1 MSLPRPPATGVIA
14 RRPSPVSAPAA
25 RRLSAALLL
34 SLLAACSSSPPL
46 QFFQLRADPPA
57 DAAATPAL
65 PAATGRWQ
73 IGPIQ
78 LPEYLDRDSLLL
90 PVGRA
95 GLRALSGQ
103 RWAEP
108 LRDALPRVLRMDL
121 ARLRGADLV
130 WGIPTPAG
138 VGIARQLRVE
148 VQQFDA
154 TEDGSA
160 VVLQARWWLLDP
172 AGAVPAE
179 VHDSRLSAPA
189 RSAAPDDLVAAHRA
203 VLWLLARDIATRA
216 GGG

>member
-1 MSLPRPPATGVIA
+1 MHGAVACS
-14 RRPSPVSAPAA
+14 PAA
-25 RRLSAALLL
+25 QWMSSWLSAALLAG
-34 SLLAACSSSPPL
+34 LLAACSSSPPL
-46 QFFQLRADPPA
+46 QFYQLRADPPA
-57 DAAATPAL
+57 GATTAAPL

-78 LPEYLDRDSLLL
+78 LPEYLDRDTLLL
-90 PVGRA
+90 PVGQA

-121 ARLRGADLV
+121 ARLRGADQV
-130 WGIPTPAG
+130 WGTPTPAG
-138 VGIARQLRVE
+138 LAIARQLRVE
-148 VQQFDA
+148 IQQFDA

-160 VVLQARWWLLDP
+160 VVLQARWWLVDP

-216 GGG
+216 GGA